1 MLLAEDADGMVG
13 KIKAALSFAQNL
25 EGRDKLARDAVLAE
39 VEKIDEDDMIPLDDL
54 IDILR
59 RSVWDLKA

>member
-1 MLLAEDADGMVG
+1 MLLAEDAEDMVN

-39 VEKIDEDDMIPLDDL
+39 VEKIEDDMIPLDDL
-54 IDILR
+54 IEILR
-59 RSVWDLKA
+59 KSVWDL